1 MTTPRGLAPRSFATV
16 CEELDRRSRV
26 ALGFERIRALLE
38 KLENPHEELKTVQV
52 VGTNGKGTTAVA
64 LAGALEA
71 AGVRSGA
78 YLSPHVLSY
87 TERIM
92 LSGNRVSEQDFA
104 AVMGGVMTFADRHEV
119 PATQFELLTAGA
131 LKLFRDRG
139 VEWAVLEAGLGARH
153 DATSVARSELVVLT
167 KLGLDHTEHPGSS
180 VEEIAREKLA
190 SLRPGTRLILGT
202 EDPKVVEVALQACEE
217 VGAELVEVVE
227 RSGYLATVAEDLAPY
242 LAHNVRVGIRAAE
255 TLLGRSLDEA
265 ESRGALATRLPG
277 RFAVRHTGD
286 VPVIVDGGHNAA
298 GVEAVV
304 EAVRNAYGERPLGVV
319 FGALRDK
326 DIGSML
332 AVLQKDADMLVLTK
346 PKGERAADPS
356 WVDEVIRPVDGGG
369 RRARVRADV
378 HEAVEDAVAE
388 MAGRGGAV
396 LVTGSLQT
404 AAGYLGARSCESE
417 SKSGARARLS

>member
-1 MTTPRGLAPRSFATV
+1 MAF
-16 CEELDRRSRV
+16 
-26 ALGFERIRALLE
+26 GFERIRALLE
-38 KLENPHEELKTVQV
+38 KLADPQEELKTVQV

-64 LAGALEA
+64 LAGVLEA

-92 LSGNRVSEQDFA
+92 LGGNRVSEQDFA
-104 AVMGGVMTFADRHEV
+104 AVMDEVMTLADRHEV

-153 DATSVARSELVVLT
+153 DATSVAASELVVLT
-167 KLGLDHTEHPGSS
+167 NVGLDHTEHLGSS

-202 EDPKVVEVALQACEE
+202 EDPRVVEVALQACEE
-217 VGAELVEVVE
+217 VSAELMEVVR
-227 RSGYLATVAEDLAPY
+227 RSGNLIPAIEDLAPY
-242 LAHNVRVGIRAAE
+242 LAHDVRVGIRAAE
-255 TLLGRSLDEA
+255 TVLGRSLSET
-265 ESRGALATRLPG
+265 EIRGALAARLPG
-277 RFAVRHTGD
+277 RFEVYRVGG
-286 VPVIVDGGHNAA
+286 VPVIVDGGHNADGIKA
-298 GVEAVV
+298 AVEAT
-304 EAVRNAYGERPLGVV
+304 RNAYGERPLGVV

-332 AVLQKDADMLVLTK
+332 TVLQKEAEVLILTK
-346 PKGERAADPS
+346 PKGGRAADPS
-356 WVDEVIRPVDGGG
+356 WVDEVIHPVDGGG
-369 RRARVRADV
+369 SRAKVRADV
-378 HEAVEDAVAE
+378 HDAVEVAIAE

-404 AAGYLGARSCESE
+404 AAGILGALRESRYR
-417 SKSGARARLS
+417 GGCAQLADTRLP

>member
-1 MTTPRGLAPRSFATV
+1 MTTLRRLAPRSFAAV
-16 CEELDRRSRV
+16 CKELDRRSRV

-92 LSGNRVSEQDFA
+92 LGGNRVSEQDFA
-104 AVMGGVMTFADRHEV
+104 AVLGGVMTLADRHEV

-131 LKLFRDRG
+131 LKLFHDRG
-139 VEWAVLEAGLGARH
+139 AEWACLEAGLGARH
-153 DATSVARSELVVLT
+153 DATSVVRSELVVLT
-167 KLGLDHTEHPGSS
+167 NVGLDHTEHLGSS

-202 EDPKVVEVALQACEE
+202 EDPKVVEVALRACEE

-265 ESRGALATRLPG
+265 ESKGAMATRLPG

-286 VPVIVDGGHNAA
+286 VPVIVDGAHNAA
-298 GVEAVV
+298 GVEAAV
-304 EAVRNAYGERPLGVV
+304 EAARNAYGDRPLGVV
-319 FGALRDK
+319 FGALRD
-326 DIGSML
+326 
-332 AVLQKDADMLVLTK
+332 
-346 PKGERAADPS
+346 
-356 WVDEVIRPVDGGG
+356 
-369 RRARVRADV
+369 
-378 HEAVEDAVAE
+378 
-388 MAGRGGAV
+388 
-396 LVTGSLQT
+396 
-404 AAGYLGARSCESE
+404 
-417 SKSGARARLS
+417 

>member
-1 MTTPRGLAPRSFATV
+1 
-16 CEELDRRSRV
+16 
-26 ALGFERIRALLE
+26 
-38 KLENPHEELKTVQV
+38 
-52 VGTNGKGTTAVA
+52 
-64 LAGALEA
+64 
-71 AGVRSGA
+71 
-78 YLSPHVLSY
+78 
-87 TERIM
+87 
-92 LSGNRVSEQDFA
+92 
-104 AVMGGVMTFADRHEV
+104 
-119 PATQFELLTAGA
+119 
-131 LKLFRDRG
+131 
-139 VEWAVLEAGLGARH
+139 
-153 DATSVARSELVVLT
+153 
-167 KLGLDHTEHPGSS
+167 LDHTEHPGSS

-202 EDPKVVEVALQACEE
+202 EDPNVVEVALQACEE
-217 VGAELVEVVE
+217 VGADLVEVVE

-286 VPVIVDGGHNAA
+286 VLVIVDGGHNAA
-298 GVEAVV
+298 GVEAAV
-304 EAVRNAYGERPLGVV
+304 EAARNAYGERPLGVE

-369 RRARVRADV
+369 SRARVRADV
-378 HEAVEDAVAE
+378 DVYDAVEDAVAE
-388 MAGRGGAV
+388 MAGCGGAV

-404 AAGYLGARSCESE
+404 AAGIWVPAHVR
-417 SKSGARARLS
+417 ARASPVLGPVFPDLNEASLTHEPSGEPGQQTSPPCAKLGIPSLVPFSGRRKGRSARTILERVADRRSLVRGRAHERLLERPRTQGPGRGGCAASPGGRSRATSASP